1 MEQRQKQNRKDYG
14 WERFWVGREKLRIFI
29 ALLFTLSLAHAC
41 ALCATYVPR
50 VFVSFEFMLDSAKI
64 KWRFDKNFHTT
75 LLHSY
80 DKNGNEV
87 LDSAELL
94 QVKEAL
100 LAYISPRAH
109 LTRAT
114 IGDALEVLDFSIKGD
129 EIFIHDLEL
138 NYYYEIAFSQ
148 QRTLENSQKFA
159 FQIFDEDGFF
169 NFIIESNSPFRLGES
184 EFLPKVLDEGVV
196 VFKRGAKSALD
207 SAPKQIA
214 ESTQIAESS
223 AESTTLLQK
232 AIALNN
238 KILATIKGYIHGEQ
252 SVFSILALITLSF
265 CYGVFHAA
273 APGHAKLLTSSYF
286 LAHNS
291 SYKKALGFALKVG
304 ALHIISAFLIVGAGL
319 FVLKVVVQRFADKAN
334 IIITQISSALII
346 LVAVLLLIQKMR
358 KHSNT
363 CNCKSCQIA
372 ESSAESSTN
381 QSAPNAK
388 NTRFDFA
395 QWGVALAAGI
405 IPCPTMI
412 IVLLLCFE
420 VGFFSALVSAISI
433 ALGMSAV
440 VFITAILAHKI
451 KLSATSQKI
460 SRALE
465 FLALFALL
473 ILGIFMFANAES
485 SVF

>member
-1 MEQRQKQNRKDYG
+1 MI
-14 WERFWVGREKLRIFI
+14 RIFI
-29 ALLFTLSLAHAC
+29 ALLFTLSLTHAC
-41 ALCATYVPR
+41 TLCATYVPR
-50 VFVSFEFMLDSAKI
+50 VFVSFEFGLDSAKI

-80 DKNGNEV
+80 DKNGSGA
-87 LDSAELL
+87 LDSAELA
-94 QVKEAL
+94 QVKDAL
-100 LAYISPRAH
+100 LAYISPRSH

-114 IGDALEVLDFSIKGD
+114 ISDALETLDFSIKGD
-129 EIFIHDLEL
+129 EIFMQGLEL
-138 NYYYEIAFSQ
+138 NYCYEIAFSQ
-148 QRTLENSQKFA
+148 KSALQNSQKFA
-159 FQIFDEDGFF
+159 FQIFDEGGFF
-169 NFIIESNSPFRLGES
+169 NFIIESSAPFRLGES
-184 EFLPKVLDEGVV
+184 EFLPRVLDEGVV
-196 VFKRGAKSALD
+196 VFKKGDFSALD
-207 SAPKQIA
+207 SVPKQN
-214 ESTQIAESS
+214 AESS

-252 SVFSILALITLSF
+252 SVFNIFALIALSF

-304 ALHIISAFLIVGAGL
+304 AVHIISAFLLVGAGL
-319 FVLKVVVQRFADKAN
+319 FVLKVVVQRFASEAN

-346 LVAVLLLIQKMR
+346 LVAVLLLIQKASK

-363 CNCKSCQIA
+363 CKCKSCQSA
-372 ESSAESSTN
+372 ESSAESSVKTAESS
-381 QSAPNAK
+381 QKRNA
-388 NTRFDFA
+388 TRFDFA

-433 ALGMSAV
+433 ALGMSVV
-440 VFITAILAHKI
+440 VFITAILARKI
-451 KLSATSQKI
+451 KLTATSQKI
-460 SRALE
+460 SRTLE
-465 FLALFALL
+465 LLALFIML
-473 ILGIFMFANAES
+473 ILGIFMFANAKS
-485 SVF
+485 GIF

>member
-1 MEQRQKQNRKDYG
+1 M
-14 WERFWVGREKLRIFI
+14 RIFI

-41 ALCATYVPR
+41 TLCATYVPR

-80 DKNGNEV
+80 DKNGNGA
-87 LDSAELL
+87 LDSAELA
-94 QVKEAL
+94 QVREAL

-114 IGDALEVLDFSIKGD
+114 IGDALETLDFSIKGD
-129 EIFIHDLEL
+129 EIFMKDLEL
-138 NYYYEIAFSQ
+138 NYCYEIAFSQ
-148 QRTLENSQKFA
+148 QRALENSQKFA
-159 FQIFDEDGFF
+159 FQIFDEGGFF
-169 NFIIESNSPFRLGES
+169 NFIIESNAPFRLEGN
-184 EFLPKVLDEGVV
+184 EFLPSVLDEGVV
-196 VFKRGAKSALD
+196 VFKKGTKSALD

-214 ESTQIAESS
+214 ESTQNAESS

-252 SVFSILALITLSF
+252 SIFSIFALIALSF

-304 ALHIISAFLIVGAGL
+304 ALHIISAFLLVGTGL

-363 CNCKSCQIA
+363 CKCKSCQIA
-372 ESSAESSTN
+372 ESSVKIAESSPN
-381 QSAPNAK
+381 KSAPNTK

-440 VFITAILAHKI
+440 VFIAAILAHKI

-465 FLALFALL
+465 FLALSVML

>member
-14 WERFWVGREKLRIFI
+14 RERFWVGRHKLRIFI
-29 ALLFTLSLAHAC
+29 ALVFTLSLTYAC

-80 DKNGNEV
+80 DKNGNGA

-114 IGDALEVLDFSIKGD
+114 IGDALETLDFSIKGD
-129 EIFIHDLEL
+129 EIFMQDLEL
-138 NYYYEIAFSQ
+138 NYHYEIAFSQ
-148 QRTLENSQKFA
+148 KSALQNSQKFA
-159 FQIFDEDGFF
+159 FQVFDEGGFF
-169 NFIIESNSPFRLGES
+169 NFIIESNAPFRLGGN
-184 EFLPKVLDEGVV
+184 EFLPRVLDEGVV
-196 VFKRGAKSALD
+196 VFKKGAKSALD
-207 SAPKQIA
+207 SAPKQNA

-252 SVFSILALITLSF
+252 SVFSIFALIALSF

-304 ALHIISAFLIVGAGL
+304 AVHIISAFLLVGTGL
-319 FVLKVVVQRFADKAN
+319 FVLKVVLQRFASEAN

-363 CNCKSCQIA
+363 CKCKSCQIA
-372 ESSAESSTN
+372 ESSAN

-440 VFITAILAHKI
+440 VFIAAILAYKI

-465 FLALFALL
+465 FLALFAML

>member
-1 MEQRQKQNRKDYG
+1 M
-14 WERFWVGREKLRIFI
+14 RIFI

-64 KWRFDKNFHTT
+64 KWHFDKNFHTT

-80 DKNGNEV
+80 DKNGNGA
-87 LDSAELL
+87 LDSAELV

-114 IGDALEVLDFSIKGD
+114 INDALEVLDFSIKSD
-129 EIFIHDLEL
+129 EIFMKDLEL
-138 NYYYEIAFSQ
+138 IYCYEIAFSQ
-148 QRTLENSQKFA
+148 KSALQNSQKFA
-159 FQIFDEDGFF
+159 FQVFDEGGFF
-169 NFIIESNSPFRLGES
+169 NFIIESSAPFRLGES
-184 EFLPKVLDEGVV
+184 EFLPRVLDEGVV
-196 VFKRGAKSALD
+196 VFKKGNFSALD

-252 SVFSILALITLSF
+252 SVFSIFALIALSF

-304 ALHIISAFLIVGAGL
+304 AVHIISAFLIVGAGL
-319 FVLKVVVQRFADKAN
+319 FVLKVVVQRFASEAN

-372 ESSAESSTN
+372 ESRVKIAESSPN
-381 QSAPNAK
+381 QSTPNAK

>member
-1 MEQRQKQNRKDYG
+1 M
-14 WERFWVGREKLRIFI
+14 RIFI
-29 ALLFTLSLAHAC
+29 ALLFTLSLTHAC

-80 DKNGNEV
+80 DKNGNGA
-87 LDSAELL
+87 LDSAELV

-114 IGDALEVLDFSIKGD
+114 IGDALETLDFSIKGD
-129 EIFIHDLEL
+129 EIFMKDLEL
-138 NYYYEIAFSQ
+138 NYCYEIAFSQ
-148 QRTLENSQKFA
+148 KSALQNSQKFA
-159 FQIFDEDGFF
+159 FQIFDESGFF
-169 NFIIESNSPFRLGES
+169 NFIIESNAPFRLGES
-184 EFLPKVLDEGVV
+184 EFLPRVLDEGVV
-196 VFKRGAKSALD
+196 VFKRGNFSALD

-238 KILATIKGYIHGEQ
+238 KILATIKGYIHGKQ

-304 ALHIISAFLIVGAGL
+304 AVHIISAFLIVGAGL

-363 CNCKSCQIA
+363 CKCKSYQIA
-372 ESSAESSTN
+372 ESSAKSRAKIAESSPN
-381 QSAPNAK
+381 QSTPNAK

-465 FLALFALL
+465 FLALFAML

>member
-1 MEQRQKQNRKDYG
+1 M
-14 WERFWVGREKLRIFI
+14 LRIFI
-29 ALLFTLSLAHAC
+29 ALFFALSLTHAC

-50 VFVSFEFMLDSAKI
+50 VFVSFEFGLDSAKI
-64 KWRFDKNFHTT
+64 KWHFDKNFHTT

-80 DKNGNEV
+80 DKNGNGA
-87 LDSAELL
+87 LDSAELA
-94 QVKEAL
+94 QVKDAL
-100 LAYISPRAH
+100 LAYISPRSH

-129 EIFIHDLEL
+129 EIFMQGLEL
-138 NYYYEIAFSQ
+138 NYCYEIAFSQ
-148 QRTLENSQKFA
+148 KSALQNSPKFA
-159 FQIFDEDGFF
+159 FQIFDEGGFF
-169 NFIIESNSPFRLGES
+169 NFIIEPSAPFRLGES
-184 EFLPKVLDEGVV
+184 EFLPRVLDEGVV
-196 VFKRGAKSALD
+196 VFKKGDFSALD
-207 SAPKQIA
+207 SAPKQNA
-214 ESTQIAESS
+214 ESTQNAESSAESTQNAESS

-252 SVFSILALITLSF
+252 SVFNIFALIALSF

-304 ALHIISAFLIVGAGL
+304 AVHIISAFLLVDAGL
-319 FVLKVVVQRFADKAN
+319 FVLKVVVQRFASEAN

-346 LVAVLLLIQKMR
+346 LVAVLLLIQKIR
-358 KHSNT
+358 HSST
-363 CNCKSCQIA
+363 CACKSCQ
-372 ESSAESSTN
+372 SAESRVKTVES
-381 QSAPNAK
+381 SLKRNA
-388 NTRFDFA
+388 TRFDFA

-433 ALGMSAV
+433 ALGMSVV
-440 VFITAILAHKI
+440 VFITAILARKI
-451 KLSATSQKI
+451 KLTATSQKI
-460 SRALE
+460 SRTLE

-473 ILGIFMFANAES
+473 ILGIFMFANAKS
-485 SVF
+485 GVF

>member
-1 MEQRQKQNRKDYG
+1 M
-14 WERFWVGREKLRIFI
+14 
-29 ALLFTLSLAHAC
+29 LFTLSLTHAC

-80 DKNGNEV
+80 DKNGNGM

-94 QVKEAL
+94 QVREAL

-114 IGDALEVLDFSIKGD
+114 IGDALETLDFSIKGD
-129 EIFIHDLEL
+129 EIFMKDLEL
-138 NYYYEIAFSQ
+138 NYCYEIAFSQ
-148 QRTLENSQKFA
+148 KNALQNSQKFA
-159 FQIFDEDGFF
+159 FQVFDEGGFF
-169 NFIIESNSPFRLGES
+169 NFIIESNAPFRLGGS
-184 EFLPKVLDEGVV
+184 EFLPSVLDEGVA
-196 VFKRGAKSALD
+196 VFKKGTTSALD
-207 SAPKQIA
+207 SAKIA
-214 ESTQIAESS
+214 ESSAESS

-232 AIALNN
+232 TIALNN

-252 SVFSILALITLSF
+252 SVFGIFALIALSF

-304 ALHIISAFLIVGAGL
+304 AVHIISAFLLVGAGL
-319 FVLKVVVQRFADKAN
+319 FVLKVVVQRFANEAN

-346 LVAVLLLIQKMR
+346 LVAVLLLIQKAS
-358 KHSNT
+358 KTHSNT
-363 CNCKSCQIA
+363 CKCKSCQIA
-372 ESSAESSTN
+372 ESSAKSRVKIAESSAN

-440 VFITAILAHKI
+440 VFIAAILAHKI

-473 ILGIFMFANAES
+473 ILGIFMFANAKS

>member
-1 MEQRQKQNRKDYG
+1 M
-14 WERFWVGREKLRIFI
+14 RIFI
-29 ALLFTLSLAHAC
+29 TLLFTLSLAHAC

-80 DKNGNEV
+80 DKNGNGA

-94 QVKEAL
+94 QVREAL
-100 LAYISPRAH
+100 LAYIAPRTH

-114 IGDALEVLDFSIKGD
+114 IGDALETLDFSIKGD
-129 EIFIHDLEL
+129 EIFMKDLEL
-138 NYYYEIAFSQ
+138 NYCYEIAFSQ
-148 QRTLENSQKFA
+148 KSALQNSQKFA
-159 FQIFDEDGFF
+159 FQVFDEGGFF
-169 NFIIESNSPFRLGES
+169 NFIIESNAPFRLGES
-184 EFLPKVLDEGVV
+184 EFLPSVLDEGVV
-196 VFKRGAKSALD
+196 VFKKGTKNALD

-238 KILATIKGYIHGEQ
+238 KILATIKGYIHGKQ
-252 SVFSILALITLSF
+252 SVFSIFALIALSF

-304 ALHIISAFLIVGAGL
+304 AVHIISAFLLVGAGL

-334 IIITQISSALII
+334 IIIITQISSALII

-363 CNCKSCQIA
+363 CKCKSCQIA
-372 ESSAESSTN
+372 ESSPN
-381 QSAPNAK
+381 QSTPNAK

>member
-1 MEQRQKQNRKDYG
+1 MEQRQKQDRKDYG
-14 WERFWVGREKLRIFI
+14 RERFWVGREKLRIFI
-29 ALLFTLSLAHAC
+29 ALLFTLSLTHAC

-80 DKNGNEV
+80 DKNGNGT
-87 LDSAELL
+87 LDSAELV
-94 QVKEAL
+94 QVREAL

-114 IGDALEVLDFSIKGD
+114 INDALETLDFSIKGD
-129 EIFIHDLEL
+129 EIFMKDLEL

-148 QRTLENSQKFA
+148 KSALQNSQKFV
-159 FQIFDEDGFF
+159 FQVFDEGGFF
-169 NFIIESNSPFRLGES
+169 NFIIESNAPFRLGGS
-184 EFLPKVLDEGVV
+184 EFLPSVLDEGVV
-196 VFKRGAKSALD
+196 VFKRDAKSALD
-207 SAPKQIA
+207 SAPKQI
-214 ESTQIAESS
+214 

-252 SVFSILALITLSF
+252 SVFSILALIALSF

-304 ALHIISAFLIVGAGL
+304 AVHIISAFLIVGAGL
-319 FVLKVVVQRFADKAN
+319 FVLKVVVQRFASEAN

-363 CNCKSCQIA
+363 CKCKSCQIA
-372 ESSAESSTN
+372 ESSAESRAKIAESSLN
-381 QSAPNAK
+381 QSTPNAK